1 MKNWLKK
8 FQNSL
13 YHPLIDLGVGIVLLF
28 AAFSEL
34 DGDFLVALSE
44 DGIGLHHGIL
54 VLGGVHLL
62 GAFRD
67 LLSSSINIIE
77 KREDESRP

>member
-1 MKNWLKK
+1 MKKFLKK
-8 FQNSL
+8 FEKSL
-13 YHPLIDLGVGIVLLF
+13 YHPLIDLGAGIVLIF

-34 DGDFLVALSE
+34 DSDFIAALSE

-54 VLGGVHLL
+54 VLGVVQLL
-62 GAFRD
+62 RAFRE

-77 KREDESRP
+77 QR